1 MTIDTKKK
9 LLKALIIVVIV
20 LVGCGILAASNFG
33 ALLMY
38 VVSFVLGIVATKAY
52 QKITRLKE

>member
-1 MTIDTKKK
+1 MKRKI
-9 LLKALIIVVIV
+9 LMILMSFV
-20 LVGCGILAASNFG
+20 LVGCGVLAASNFG

-52 QKITRLKE
+52 QKITGLKK

>member
-1 MTIDTKKK
+1 MTINLKKK
-9 LLKALIIVVIV
+9 LLKALIIIAVV

-38 VVSFVLGIVATKAY
+38 VVSFVLGIIATKAY
-52 QKITRLKE
+52 QKITKIKK

>member
-1 MTIDTKKK
+1 MTIDIKKK
-9 LLKALIIVVIV
+9 LLKALVIVVVV
-20 LVGCGILAASNFG
+20 LVGCGVLAASNFG

-52 QKITRLKE
+52 QKIAGLKE

>member
-9 LLKALIIVVIV
+9 LLKALIIIIAV
-20 LVGCGILAASNFG
+20 LVGCGVLAASNFG

-38 VVSFVLGIVATKAY
+38 VVSFVLGIIATKAY

>member
-1 MTIDTKKK
+1 MTIDLKKK
-9 LLKALIIVVIV
+9 LLKALVIIVVV
-20 LVGCGILAASNFG
+20 LVGCGVLAASNFG

-52 QKITRLKE
+52 QKITGLKE

>member
-9 LLKALIIVVIV
+9 LLKALVIIIAV
-20 LVGCGILAASNFG
+20 LVGCGVLAASNFG

-38 VVSFVLGIVATKAY
+38 VVSFVFGIVATKAY
-52 QKITRLKE
+52 QKITGLKE

>member
-1 MTIDTKKK
+1 MIIDTKKK
-9 LLKALIIVVIV
+9 LLKALVIIVAV
-20 LVGCGILAASNFG
+20 LVGCGVLAASNFG